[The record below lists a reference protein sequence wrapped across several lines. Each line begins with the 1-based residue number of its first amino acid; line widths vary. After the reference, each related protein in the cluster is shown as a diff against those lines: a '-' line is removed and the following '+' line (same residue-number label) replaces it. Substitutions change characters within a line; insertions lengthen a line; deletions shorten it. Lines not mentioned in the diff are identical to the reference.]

1 VGSAPARHDCRAAL
15 IAAPVVLVLNGPLTA
30 HDGPHDGPT
39 TASFRVGRD
48 GGINFRE
55 DVRLANTL
63 VPKGKYR
70 FGHRIDGDVHIIT
83 LTRIAT
89 RSWVDIAVYEVSTT
103 LIAGRQP
110 QKGSLLR
117 AKEAADH
124 SLHISVIEIAGEAAD
139 HLPRTQLG
147 TR

>member
-1 VGSAPARHDCRAAL
+1 MPMNRRAAL
-15 IAAPVVLVLNGPLTA
+15 LAAAGVLALSGALPA
-30 HDGPHDGPT
+30 HDGPHGGPT
-39 TASFRVGRD
+39 TASFRVGGD
-48 GGINFRE
+48 GGVNVRE
-55 DVRLANTL
+55 DVTL
-63 VPKGKYR
+63 GDTRVPKSKYR
-70 FGHRIDGDVHIIT
+70 FAHRIEGDAHIIT

-89 RSWVDIAVYEVSTT
+89 RSSVETVYEVGTA

-110 QKGSLLR
+110 RKGSLLH

-139 HLPRTQLG
+139 HLPRTRHG